1 MTTIVILDIPATAD
15 IRDEVLALMQAA
27 LPTTRAFDGCEGLEL
42 LVNQDDRANI
52 VVYERWA
59 SRQHYDAYRAFRAE
73 TGFSARFRGM
83 LPQPPIVRVLDI
95 DHAYP

>member
-15 IRDEVLALMQAA
+15 TRDQVLATLQEA

-59 SRQHYDAYRAFRAE
+59 SRGHYDAYRAFRAE
-73 TGFSARFRGM
+73 TGFSARFRAM
-83 LPQPPIVRVLDI
+83 FPQPPIVRVLDV
-95 DHAYP
+95 DRAYP